1 MDAIEV
7 IGLTKRFGDNVAVK
21 GIDFAV
27 KMGETFG
34 FLGPN
39 GAGKTTTIRMLTG
52 MTKITSGRALI
63 HGHDIARDTL
73 AAKRLMGVVPE
84 TSNIYDE
91 LSAWDNLVFTG
102 RLYHLKKAE
111 IERNARDL
119 LDTFGLYERCHEPAG
134 GFSKGMKRRL
144 TLAMGLVNNPGVL
157 FLDEPTSGLDVQSRR
172 LIRDVVQDLAR
183 KNVTIFL
190 TTHDIEEAN
199 VSCDRVAIIN
209 RGTIAAIDAPEKLK
223 QTFESLQSIE
233 ISFDAVRPGLLEA
246 LRTLPQVNDVRKEGD
261 KFRLYTADPPEVLS
275 SLCTFTQEQN
285 MRPISVTTRGP
296 SLEEVFIRLTGLSVG
311 TKEEVRETDAGM
323 V

>member
-7 IGLTKRFGDNVAVK
+7 IGLTKRFGDNVAVN
-21 GIDFAV
+21 GITFAV
-27 KMGETFG
+27 KKGETFG

-52 MTKITSGRALI
+52 MTGITSGRALI

-73 AAKRLMGVVPE
+73 AAKRLMGVVSE
-84 TSNIYDE
+84 TSNVYDE
-91 LSAWDNLVFTG
+91 LSAWDNLIFAG

-111 IERNARDL
+111 IERSARDL
-119 LDTFGLYERCHEPAG
+119 LDTFALYDRRHDLAG
-134 GFSKGMKRRL
+134 EFSKGMKRRL
-144 TLAMGLVNNPGVL
+144 TLAMGLMNNPGVL
-157 FLDEPTSGLDVQSRR
+157 FLDEPSSGLDVQSRR
-172 LIRDVVQDLAR
+172 LIRDVIQDLAQR
-183 KNVTIFL
+183 DVTIFL

-199 VSCDRVAIIN
+199 VTCDRVAIIN

-233 ISFDAVRPGLLEA
+233 VSFDAASPDLFEV
-246 LRTLPQVNDVRKEGD
+246 LRTLPTVNDVRKEGD
-261 KFRLYTADPPEVLS
+261 KFRLYTADPPEVLG
-275 SLCTFTQEQN
+275 SLCVLSKEHGL
-285 MRPISVTTRGP
+285 RPISVTTRGP

-311 TKEEVRETDAGM
+311 TRKGAEEADAGP

>member
-7 IGLTKRFGDNVAVK
+7 IGLTKRFGDNVAVN
-21 GIDFAV
+21 GIGFQV
-27 KMGETFG
+27 KEGETFG

-52 MTKITSGRALI
+52 MTGITSGRALI
-63 HGHDIARDTL
+63 HGHDIARETL
-73 AAKRLMGVVPE
+73 AAKRLMGVVSE
-84 TSNIYDE
+84 TSNVYDE

-102 RLYHLKKAE
+102 RLYHLGKAE
-111 IERNARDL
+111 IQRSARDL
-119 LDTFGLYERCHEPAG
+119 LDTFGLSERRHEPAE

-144 TLAMGLVNNPGVL
+144 TLAMGLVNNPRVL

-172 LIRDVVQDLAR
+172 LIRDVVQDLAQ
-183 KNVTIFL
+183 KDVTIFL

-223 QTFESLQSIE
+223 QTFESLQSVE
-233 ISFDAVRPGLLEA
+233 VSFDTTRPGLLEA
-246 LRTLPQVNDVRKEGD
+246 LRALPQVNDVRKEGD
-261 KFRLYTADPPEVLS
+261 KFRLYTADPPEVLG
-275 SLCTFTQEQN
+275 SLCVLAKEQHL
-285 MRPISVTTRGP
+285 RPISVTTLGP

-311 TKEEVRETDAGM
+311 MKKETGGTDAGL

>member
-7 IGLTKRFGDNVAVK
+7 IGLTKRFGDNVAVN
-21 GIDFAV
+21 GIGFQV
-27 KMGETFG
+27 KEGETFG

-52 MTKITSGRALI
+52 MTGITSGRALI
-63 HGHDIARDTL
+63 HGHDITRETL
-73 AAKRLMGVVPE
+73 AAKRLMGVVSE
-84 TSNIYDE
+84 TSNVYDE

-102 RLYHLKKAE
+102 RLYHLGKAE
-111 IERNARDL
+111 IQRSARDL
-119 LDTFGLYERCHEPAG
+119 LDTFGLSERRHEPAE

-144 TLAMGLVNNPGVL
+144 TLAMGLVNNPRVL

-172 LIRDVVQDLAR
+172 LIRDVVQDLAQ
-183 KNVTIFL
+183 KDVTIFL

-223 QTFESLQSIE
+223 QTFESLQSVE
-233 ISFDAVRPGLLEA
+233 VSFDTTRPGLLEA
-246 LRTLPQVNDVRKEGD
+246 LRALPQVNDVRKEGD
-261 KFRLYTADPPEVLS
+261 KFRLYTADPPEVLG
-275 SLCTFTQEQN
+275 SLCVFAKEHN
-285 MRPISVTTRGP
+285 LRPISVTTLGP

-311 TKEEVRETDAGM
+311 MKKEAGGTDAGL

>member
-91 LSAWDNLVFTG
+91 LSAWDNLIFTG

-311 TKEEVRETDAGM
+311 MKKEAGGTDAGL

>member
-1 MDAIEV
+1 MNAIEV

>member
-91 LSAWDNLVFTG
+91 LSAWDNLIFTG

-275 SLCTFTQEQN
+275 SLCMFTQEQN

>member
-91 LSAWDNLVFTG
+91 LSAWDNLIFTG

-111 IERNARDL
+111 IERTNMA
-119 LDTFGLYERCHEPAG
+119 P
-134 GFSKGMKRRL
+134 
-144 TLAMGLVNNPGVL
+144 
-157 FLDEPTSGLDVQSRR
+157 
-172 LIRDVVQDLAR
+172 
-183 KNVTIFL
+183 VT
-190 TTHDIEEAN
+190 
-199 VSCDRVAIIN
+199 
-209 RGTIAAIDAPEKLK
+209 
-223 QTFESLQSIE
+223 
-233 ISFDAVRPGLLEA
+233 
-246 LRTLPQVNDVRKEGD
+246 
-261 KFRLYTADPPEVLS
+261 
-275 SLCTFTQEQN
+275 
-285 MRPISVTTRGP
+285 
-296 SLEEVFIRLTGLSVG
+296 
-311 TKEEVRETDAGM
+311 
-323 V
+323 

>member
-91 LSAWDNLVFTG
+91 LSAWDNLIFTG

>member
-7 IGLTKRFGDNVAVK
+7 IGLTKRFGDNVAVN
-21 GIDFAV
+21 GITFAV

-52 MTKITSGRALI
+52 MTGITSGRALI

-73 AAKRLMGVVPE
+73 AAKRLMGVVSE
-84 TSNIYDE
+84 TSNVYDE
-91 LSAWDNLVFTG
+91 LSAWDNLIFAG

-111 IERNARDL
+111 IERSARDL
-119 LDTFGLYERCHEPAG
+119 LDTFALYDRRHDLAG
-134 GFSKGMKRRL
+134 EFSKGMKRRL
-144 TLAMGLVNNPGVL
+144 TLAMGLMNNPGVL
-157 FLDEPTSGLDVQSRR
+157 FLDEPSSGLDVQSRR
-172 LIRDVVQDLAR
+172 LIRDVIQDLAQR
-183 KNVTIFL
+183 DVTIFL

-199 VSCDRVAIIN
+199 VTCDRVAIIN

-233 ISFDAVRPGLLEA
+233 VSFDAASPDLFEV
-246 LRTLPQVNDVRKEGD
+246 LRTLPTVNDVRKEGD
-261 KFRLYTADPPEVLS
+261 KFRLYTADPPEVLG
-275 SLCTFTQEQN
+275 SLCVLSKEHGL
-285 MRPISVTTRGP
+285 RPISVTTRGP

-311 TKEEVRETDAGM
+311 TRKGAEEADAGP

>member
-7 IGLTKRFGDNVAVK
+7 IGLTKRFGDNVAVN
-21 GIDFAV
+21 GIGFQV
-27 KMGETFG
+27 KEGETFG

-52 MTKITSGRALI
+52 MTGITSGRALI
-63 HGHDIARDTL
+63 HGHDITRETL
-73 AAKRLMGVVPE
+73 AAKRLMGVVSE
-84 TSNIYDE
+84 TSNVYDE

-102 RLYHLKKAE
+102 RLYHLGKAE
-111 IERNARDL
+111 IQRSARDL
-119 LDTFGLYERCHEPAG
+119 LDTFGLSERRHEPAE

-144 TLAMGLVNNPGVL
+144 TLAMGLVNNPRVL

-172 LIRDVVQDLAR
+172 LIRDVVQDLAQ
-183 KNVTIFL
+183 KDVTIFL

-223 QTFESLQSIE
+223 QTFESLQSVE
-233 ISFDAVRPGLLEA
+233 VSFDTTRPGLLEA
-246 LRTLPQVNDVRKEGD
+246 LRALPQVSDVRKEGD
-261 KFRLYTADPPEVLS
+261 KFRLYTADPPEVLG
-275 SLCTFTQEQN
+275 SLCVLAKEQHL
-285 MRPISVTTRGP
+285 RPISVTTLGP

-311 TKEEVRETDAGM
+311 MKKEAGGTDAGL

>member
-7 IGLTKRFGDNVAVK
+7 IGLTKRFGDNVAVN
-21 GIDFAV
+21 GIGFQV
-27 KMGETFG
+27 KEGETFG

-52 MTKITSGRALI
+52 MTGITSGRALI
-63 HGHDIARDTL
+63 HGHDIARETL
-73 AAKRLMGVVPE
+73 AAKRLMGVVSE
-84 TSNIYDE
+84 TSNVYDE

-102 RLYHLKKAE
+102 RLYHLGKAE
-111 IERNARDL
+111 IQRSARDL
-119 LDTFGLYERCHEPAG
+119 LDTFGLSERRHEPAE

-144 TLAMGLVNNPGVL
+144 TLAMGLVNNPRVL

-172 LIRDVVQDLAR
+172 LIRDVVQDLAQ

-223 QTFESLQSIE
+223 QTFESLQSVE
-233 ISFDAVRPGLLEA
+233 VSFDTTRPGLLEA
-246 LRTLPQVNDVRKEGD
+246 LRALPQVSDVRKEGD
-261 KFRLYTADPPEVLS
+261 KFRLYTADPPEVLG
-275 SLCTFTQEQN
+275 SLCVLAKEQHL
-285 MRPISVTTRGP
+285 RPISVTTLGP

-311 TKEEVRETDAGM
+311 MKKEAGGTDAGL

>member
-7 IGLTKRFGDNVAVK
+7 IGLTKRFGDNVAVN
-21 GIDFAV
+21 GIGFQV
-27 KMGETFG
+27 KEGETFG

-52 MTKITSGRALI
+52 MTGITSGRALI
-63 HGHDIARDTL
+63 HGHDITRETL
-73 AAKRLMGVVPE
+73 AAKRLMGVVSE
-84 TSNIYDE
+84 TSNVYDE

-102 RLYHLKKAE
+102 RLYHLGKAE
-111 IERNARDL
+111 IQRSARDL
-119 LDTFGLYERCHEPAG
+119 LDTFGLSERRHEPAE

-144 TLAMGLVNNPGVL
+144 TLAMGLVNNPRVL

-172 LIRDVVQDLAR
+172 LIRDVVQDLAQ
-183 KNVTIFL
+183 KDVTIFL

-223 QTFESLQSIE
+223 QTFESLQSVE
-233 ISFDAVRPGLLEA
+233 VSFDTTRPGLLEA
-246 LRTLPQVNDVRKEGD
+246 LRALPQVNDVRKEGD
-261 KFRLYTADPPEVLS
+261 KFRLYTADPPEVLG
-275 SLCTFTQEQN
+275 SLCVLAKEQHL
-285 MRPISVTTRGP
+285 RPISVTTLGP

-311 TKEEVRETDAGM
+311 MKKEAGGTDAGL

>member
-7 IGLTKRFGDNVAVK
+7 IGLTKWFGDNVAVN
-21 GIDFAV
+21 GITFAV

-52 MTKITSGRALI
+52 MTGITSGRALI

-73 AAKRLMGVVPE
+73 AAKRLMGVVSE
-84 TSNIYDE
+84 TSNVYDE
-91 LSAWDNLVFTG
+91 LSAWDNLIFAG

-111 IERNARDL
+111 IERSARDL
-119 LDTFGLYERCHEPAG
+119 LDTFALYDRRHDLAG
-134 GFSKGMKRRL
+134 EFSKGMKRRL
-144 TLAMGLVNNPGVL
+144 TLAMGLMNNPGVL
-157 FLDEPTSGLDVQSRR
+157 FLDEPSSGLDVQSRR
-172 LIRDVVQDLAR
+172 LIRDVIQDLAQR
-183 KNVTIFL
+183 DVTIFL

-199 VSCDRVAIIN
+199 VTCDRVAIIN

-233 ISFDAVRPGLLEA
+233 VSFDAASPDLFEV
-246 LRTLPQVNDVRKEGD
+246 LRTLPTVNDVRKEGD
-261 KFRLYTADPPEVLS
+261 KFRLYTADPPEVLG
-275 SLCTFTQEQN
+275 SLCVLSKEHGL
-285 MRPISVTTRGP
+285 RPISVTTRGP

-311 TKEEVRETDAGM
+311 TRKGAEEADAGP